1 MIRMEKDCFNNIKG
15 QEIQL
20 GDEEKSLK
28 EEPLVLEKT
37 LHDKARERYKE
48 TMKKSEEEVS
58 REQAANDYLYPFLEK
73 RQWIGK

>member
-1 MIRMEKDCFNNIKG
+1 
-15 QEIQL
+15 
-20 GDEEKSLK
+20 LK
-28 EEPLVLEKT
+28 EEPITLEKT

-73 RQWIGK
+73 RNWIGKQAFQYQEAVELKNDVMSKLKER

>member
-1 MIRMEKDCFNNIKG
+1 MEKECYNQIKS
-15 QEIQL
+15 QESNL
-20 GDEEKSLK
+20 GEEERLLKDESIT
-28 EEPLVLEKT
+28 LEKT

-73 RQWIGK
+73 KLWVGK